1 MAKVLVLVGGSVAA
15 IKVPSLLRRLR
26 EAGHQIRV
34 AASPAALEFVSELS
48 LATAAGQAPA
58 TDRQWFAPVGRA
70 LHLELAH
77 WAELIVIAP
86 ASAELMAQAALGLA
100 GSLIPATLLST
111 RAQVLWVPAMNPAMW
126 QHPATQ
132 GHRQILASWGQAFLG
147 PEYGALGT
155 VGEGEGQGRMA
166 EPNEIVAQVKALL
179 TPKDLAGLRLLIS
192 AGPTREYLDPVRF
205 ISNPSSGRMG
215 YAVAQ
220 ASRDRGASVTLV
232 SGPVN
237 LEPPYG
243 VELIG
248 IESALELRQAM
259 LDRAP
264 KSDAVVMTAA
274 VADYR
279 PETYVRQKVPKG
291 PEALSLKLIRN
302 PDILAELGQT
312 KPGPILVG
320 FAMETEAGRERA
332 LAKVREKHLDFIC
345 LNFPTQEATP
355 FGGDY
360 NQITLVFPDGKIE
373 ELSRMSKLAAADVIL
388 DNIQKIWINK
398 Q

>member
-1 MAKVLVLVGGSVAA
+1 MAKVLVLAGGSVAA
-15 IKVPSLLRRLR
+15 IKAPSLLRRLR
-26 EAGHQIRV
+26 EAGHQVRV

-58 TDRQWFAPVGRA
+58 TDRQWFTPVGGA

-77 WAELIVIAP
+77 WADLIVIAP

-100 GSLIPATLLST
+100 GSLISATLLST
-111 RAQVLWVPAMNPAMW
+111 RAPVLWVPAMNPAMW

-132 GHRQILASWGQAFLG
+132 GHRQVLAGWGQTFLG
-147 PEYGALGT
+147 PEFGSLGT

-179 TPKDLAGLRLLIS
+179 TPQDLAGLRLLVS

-220 ASRDRGASVTLV
+220 AGRDRGAAVTLV

-243 VELIG
+243 VEVIG

-259 LDRAP
+259 LDRATE
-264 KSDAVVMTAA
+264 SDALVMTAA

-302 PDILAELGQT
+302 PDILAELGRRN
-312 KPGPILVG
+312 PRPILVG

>member
-1 MAKVLVLVGGSVAA
+1 
-15 IKVPSLLRRLR
+15 
-26 EAGHQIRV
+26 
-34 AASPAALEFVSELS
+34 
-48 LATAAGQAPA
+48 
-58 TDRQWFAPVGRA
+58 
-70 LHLELAH
+70 
-77 WAELIVIAP
+77 
-86 ASAELMAQAALGLA
+86 
-100 GSLIPATLLST
+100 
-111 RAQVLWVPAMNPAMW
+111 
-126 QHPATQ
+126 
-132 GHRQILASWGQAFLG
+132 
-147 PEYGALGT
+147 
-155 VGEGEGQGRMA
+155 MA
-166 EPNEIVAQVKALL
+166 EPTEIVARVKALL
-179 TPKDLAGLRLLIS
+179 TPQDLAGLRLLVS
-192 AGPTREYLDPVRF
+192 AGPPRVYLDPVRF

-220 ASRDRGASVTLV
+220 AGRDRGASVTLV

-259 LDRAP
+259 LDQAVHA
-264 KSDAVVMTAA
+264 DAVVMTAA

-279 PETYVRQKVPKG
+279 PETYASQKVPKG
-291 PEALSLKLIRN
+291 PEGLSLKLIRN
-302 PDILAELGQT
+302 PDILAELGQRN
-312 KPGPILVG
+312 PRPILVG

-332 LAKVREKHLDFIC
+332 LAKVQEKHLDFIC
-345 LNFPTQEATP
+345 LNFPTLEATP